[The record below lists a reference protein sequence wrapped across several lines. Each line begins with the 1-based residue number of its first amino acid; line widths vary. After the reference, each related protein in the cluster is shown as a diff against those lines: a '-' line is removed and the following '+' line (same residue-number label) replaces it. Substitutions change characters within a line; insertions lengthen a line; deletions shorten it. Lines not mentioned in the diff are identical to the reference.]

1 MSNEFFLIKFYKLL
15 IIIFF
20 IFFFNYFNLFNS
32 FIIILDWYINN
43 LILSYLFYHKLLLYG
58 LRIKTREKV
67 AYAKIAR
74 V

>member
-43 LILSYLFYHKLLLYG
+43 LILSYSFAPLNIVFL
-58 LRIKTREKV
+58 
-67 AYAKIAR
+67 KIFIYFTFK
-74 V
+74 